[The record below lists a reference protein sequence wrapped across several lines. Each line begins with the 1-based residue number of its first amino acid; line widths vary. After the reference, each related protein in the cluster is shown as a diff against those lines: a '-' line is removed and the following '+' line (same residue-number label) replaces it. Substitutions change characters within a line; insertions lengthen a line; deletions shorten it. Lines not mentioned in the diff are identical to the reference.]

1 MLQLR
6 GGDEKANKGGA
17 GLVFVKQCFRFSLN
31 SLEIQ
36 VSHCKSE

>member
-17 GLVFVKQCFRFSLN
+17 SLAFVKQCFRFSFEQSGN
-31 SLEIQ
+31 SG
-36 VSHCKSE
+36 